1 MWVSDIYIEP
11 HSCCDIIPIVIGGVV
26 AVVIVLLGS
35 IANYVIWKRNNGKN
49 SSCVIFLKWISCMTL
64 YLLIIDLIK
73 RKNTYLV
80 RIKQMLCYFMY
91 FITYVMWFCCSG
103 NYAEKVNYFCYL
115 IIYYMT
121 SFDCPFLFKKC
132 VPCFGRVYILVWY
145 ISLPTTFFVETITEE
160 QVTLLWFGIVFPIFK

>member
-35 IANYVIWKRNNGKN
+35 MLTTSSGKEIM
-49 SSCVIFLKWISCMTL
+49 VRIVLALFFFKWISCMTL

-103 NYAEKVNYFCYL
+103 NYAEKVKYFCYL
-115 IIYYMT
+115 NHLLNDQLWL
-121 SFDCPFLFKKC
+121 SFFVKKMCTLFWKSS
-132 VPCFGRVYILVWY
+132 VFSILVWY
-145 ISLPTTFFVETITEE
+145 ISLPTPF
-160 QVTLLWFGIVFPIFK
+160 L